1 MQPELNGWDEKN
13 KNMEVVIT
21 VLIIIVSIVMALF
34 VLIQNPKGGGLASGF
49 SGASQIGGVQK
60 TADFLEKGSWA
71 MMIALFVLCIVSA
84 SFLPNSGTQE
94 VEQDTIENVDGTP
107 DNTTP
112 GAE

>member
-1 MQPELNGWDEKN
+1 LQPELKGWDEKN

-84 SFLPNSGTQE
+84 SFLPNSGIQE
-94 VEQDTIENVDGTP
+94 VEQDTIENLDGATE
-107 DNTTP
+107 NNTP

>member
-1 MQPELNGWDEKN
+1 
-13 KNMEVVIT
+13 MEVVIT

-60 TADFLEKGSWA
+60 TSDFLEKGSWT
-71 MMIALFVLCIVSA
+71 MMVVLFVLCIMSA
-84 SFLPNSGTQE
+84 SFLPKSGTQDVDQE
-94 VEQDTIENVDGTP
+94 TIDNVDGTA
-107 DNTTP
+107 DDTTP

>member
-60 TADFLEKGSWA
+60 TADFLEKGSWT
-71 MMIALFVLCIVSA
+71 MMVVLFVLCIMSA
-84 SFLPNSGTQE
+84 SFLPNSGIQDVNQE
-94 VEQDTIENVDGTP
+94 TIENIDGAT
-107 DNTTP
+107 DNTAP

>member
-1 MQPELNGWDEKN
+1 LQPELKGWDEKN

-84 SFLPNSGTQE
+84 SFLPNSGIQE
-94 VEQDTIENVDGTP
+94 VEQGNIENVDGAT
-107 DNTTP
+107 DNNTT

>member
-94 VEQDTIENVDGTP
+94 VEQETIENVDGAP

>member
-84 SFLPNSGTQE
+84 SFLPNSGIQE
-94 VEQDTIENVDGTP
+94 AEQDTIENIDGAP
-107 DNTTP
+107 DNSTP

>member
-84 SFLPNSGTQE
+84 SFLPNSGIQE
-94 VEQDTIENVDGTP
+94 EEQDTNAPAATQATE
-107 DNTTP
+107 
-112 GAE
+112 

>member
-1 MQPELNGWDEKN
+1 MQPELKGWDEKN

-84 SFLPNSGTQE
+84 SFLPNSGIQE
-94 VEQDTIENVDGTP
+94 VEQDTMKIRCTS
-107 DNTTP
+107 
-112 GAE
+112 

>member
-1 MQPELNGWDEKN
+1 MQPELKGWDEKN

-84 SFLPNSGTQE
+84 SFLPNSGIQE
-94 VEQDTIENVDGTP
+94 AEQDTIENIDGAP
-107 DNTTP
+107 DNSTP

>member
-1 MQPELNGWDEKN
+1 LQPELNGWDEKN

-84 SFLPNSGTQE
+84 SFLPNSGIQE
-94 VEQDTIENVDGTP
+94 AEQDTIENIDGAP
-107 DNTTP
+107 DNSTP

>member
-1 MQPELNGWDEKN
+1 MQPELKGWDEKN

-71 MMIALFVLCIVSA
+71 MMIALFQIVEYRKKSRT
-84 SFLPNSGTQE
+84 LTHLLQLKQLNKKLR
-94 VEQDTIENVDGTP
+94 
-107 DNTTP
+107 
-112 GAE
+112 

>member
-1 MQPELNGWDEKN
+1 LQPELNGWDEKN

-94 VEQDTIENVDGTP
+94 VEQETIENVDGAP

>member
-1 MQPELNGWDEKN
+1 LQPELKGWDEKN

-84 SFLPNSGTQE
+84 SFLPNSGIQE
-94 VEQDTIENVDGTP
+94 AEQDTIENIDGAP
-107 DNTTP
+107 DNSTP

>member
-1 MQPELNGWDEKN
+1 
-13 KNMEVVIT
+13 MEVVIT

-94 VEQDTIENVDGTP
+94 VEQETIENVDGAP

>member
-1 MQPELNGWDEKN
+1 
-13 KNMEVVIT
+13 MEGVIT

-84 SFLPNSGTQE
+84 SFLPNSGIQE
-94 VEQDTIENVDGTP
+94 AEQDTIENIDGAP
-107 DNTTP
+107 DNSTP